1 MDGPNRKPIE
11 RTVGVYDR
19 PPGADRPQWIRTA
32 IIVVA
37 VVIVVGLVMMYL
49 SR

>member
-1 MDGPNRKPIE
+1 VDSPNRKPIE

-19 PPGADRPQWIRTA
+19 PPGADRPRWIRTA

-37 VVIVVGLVMMYL
+37 VVIAVGLVVMYM